1 MKLQVHEQVRLPLRR
16 CVELVVSGIQFRL
29 FRAAITVG
37 IIALA
42 VAFLMTMLTEGFTA
56 REVAKVVDQRTAGR
70 EKLLEWVSRLST
82 PMTGEGLNSLLIQ
95 ARNNQRRA
103 EELRYWGDLSESDL
117 ETLTELA
124 WQRKMYLDFFAA
136 QPEGTR
142 RAMVGRAR
150 GAEILDV
157 LSEPE
162 QLEQFWGKLSLAKTQ
177 FPAEQQQFRDFLQ
190 RYNETRDL
198 RERIV
203 QGHREALAKVDEKFQ
218 QKRPVEILA
227 QGGDDLPEAIEPF
240 GYRMSDETLQTVRE
254 QARLSLDVEEVTR
267 LLTVRQIKA
276 RLAERTRISRIAD
289 VTQQTLLNEV
299 DSQRGAEWLVSL
311 VEKLR
316 NERRELAE
324 ELPKIQNDVAELSQR
339 VEGLR
344 TRLENLPSDS
354 GERTDV
360 RRLLEEAEGDLAA
373 AVEQRDTA
381 EIDLRSLEAARAILE
396 GMDLTPERIATAAEM
411 RLEQQRL
418 ADVESA
424 VGQAAAGN
432 GVLGFSSR
440 AVWLI
445 VVSLMVCVV
454 GIANAM
460 LMSVTERFKEI
471 ATMKCLGATDGFIM
485 INFILE
491 SCFQGLAGGIIGS
504 LLGLGLGVVRSA
516 LKYGALS
523 FSQLPALEVLA
534 AAGVA
539 IGIGITLS
547 AMAAMYPA
555 WVAARL
561 APMEAMRI
569 E

>member
-177 FPAEQQQFRDFLQ
+177 FPTEQQQFRDFLQ

-324 ELPKIQNDVAELSQR
+324 ELPKLQNDVAELSRR

-381 EIDLRSLEAARAILE
+381 ESDLRSLEAARAILE

-547 AMAAMYPA
+547 AMAAVYPA